1 MPRVPAIGEWRR
13 EFQLLQIGKGLLV
26 KSCLARTAVDK
37 TFQLPKLMNAY
48 SGLNVAE
55 IVLEPVVHH
64 FVIPIA
70 VFVITIPGVLTDSME
85 REHPHAVEQRFVRS
99 GDHPTFAGRQILGCI
114 EAKSNGVTS

>member
-1 MPRVPAIGEWRR
+1 MPGVPAIGDWSR

-37 TFQLPKLMNAY
+37 TFQLPELMNAN

-55 IVLEPVVHH
+55 VVLEPVVHH

-70 VFVITIPGVLTDSME
+70 FFVITIPSILTDPME
-85 REHPHAVEQRFVRS
+85 GEHPHAVQQSLIRS
-99 GDHPTFAGRQILGCI
+99 SNHPTFAGRQILGGI
-114 EAKSNGVTS
+114 EAKSNRVTS